1 MYQVL
6 TNITVQQVT
15 PFVDPGGTTHTRN
28 LLLTIPWLHAYH
40 GHSSWADQCG
50 TMNIELSKN
59 VKIFYTDSK
68 GVQVS
73 LASANTSLG
82 NYTEDNTMVNGVPTF
97 MQGDMVTL
105 NVGYTTKLM
114 ANGEGIV
121 TYMTGGND
129 PTGIYASGTLIP
141 PLFQGFIAK
150 VTPTYVRKSGKKSTD
165 SMFSLQCEDAMWLL
179 KQIST
184 GTPTQW
190 LGNNIPAIVDQLLQT
205 DEANSVFDNYTDSD
219 GVPYFNLSI
228 ATYSQNN
235 LVFNLADIWTQGES
249 IASFLAKVK
258 AEYSI
263 YSYFRGYE
271 LRTGIITYI
280 PGDAVTQ
287 SFTFLQNILDGDN
300 LGFKRTDDDVVSM
313 DVLTTYVT
321 PKDGATTNDSA
332 QVMTKTSNEVLVFVN
347 ARGKYDSKQ
356 KTPGTDFPANETG
369 TKHTWSLY
377 GTTNTGNGI
386 LDITDPQQLFNLGL
400 MLLKKT
406 HYNGLQGTFTTF
418 GVPYVKHG
426 DVIQL
431 THPLLPEMN
440 GMYMCRAVEY
450 SGGAEEGLRQT
461 ITLDFKINSYAD
473 IAAFS

>member
-1 MYQVL
+1 VL

-15 PFVDPGGTTHTRN
+15 PFVDPGGTTHIRN

-40 GHSSWADQCG
+40 GHSSWADQCD

-82 NYTEDNTMVNGVPTF
+82 NYTDDNTLINGVPTF
-97 MQGDMVTL
+97 MQGDMITL

-114 ANGEGIV
+114 GNGESAV
-121 TYMTGGND
+121 TYITGGND
-129 PTGIYASGTLIP
+129 PTGIYASGTPIP
-141 PLFQGFIAK
+141 PLFRGFIAK
-150 VTPTYVRKSGKKSTD
+150 VTPTYVRKSGKKNTD

-184 GTPTQW
+184 GAPMQW
-190 LGNNIPAIVDQLLQT
+190 LDYNIPEIVDQLLQS
-205 DEANSVFDNYTDSD
+205 DEADSVLNNYKDST
-219 GVPYFNLSI
+219 GAPYFNISI
-228 ATYSQNN
+228 AQYSQSN

-249 IASFLAKVK
+249 IGSFLAK
-258 AEYSI
+258 ARSEYSI

-271 LRTGIITYI
+271 LRIGLITYI

-287 SFTFLQNILDGDN
+287 SFTFLQNILDGDK
-300 LGFKRTDDDVVSM
+300 LEFKRKDDNVMSIDVM
-313 DVLTTYVT
+313 ATYAT
-321 PKDGATTNDSA
+321 PKEGATTKDSV
-332 QVMTKTSNEVLVFVN
+332 QVMTKASTEVLVYVNNDGDYDFVP
-347 ARGKYDSKQ
+347 
-356 KTPGTDFPANETG
+356 KTPGSDFPASETG
-369 TKHTWSLY
+369 TKHNYSFY
-377 GTTNTGNGI
+377 GTTTTSDSI
-386 LDITDPQQLFNLGL
+386 IDITDPQQLFNVGL
-400 MLLKKT
+400 MMLKKQY
-406 HYNGLQGTFTTF
+406 YNGLQGTFTTF

-440 GMYMCRAVEY
+440 GMYLCRAVEY
-450 SGGAEEGLRQT
+450 YGGAEEGLRQT

-473 IAAFS
+473 IAAYS